1 MTHHFK
7 LIAPYLD
14 HSWSSTCCP
23 WRHDSDVYDV
33 STCHVWR
40 PDSDVHDVS
49 TCHVWRP
56 DSDVHDFVRRRHC
69 MRLIRASHARL
80 TSSTSVCGAL
90 ELNRQSVRPQHR
102 ALSRPCQC
110 GWGRTSLIILPAIQS
125 HKVLKSTTS
134 QGQVMPAQ
142 SAHTLYCGSR
152 QHGFTGAHFD
162 TVNNNCATTK
172 SSIKIRLAGLAG
184 VLLQGGAG
192 EVAPVNWQGLR
203 DWRVEGRRVSLGR
216 CSGGHC
222 PRALARHA
230 AAASLKS

>member
-1 MTHHFK
+1 MH
-7 LIAPYLD
+7 D
-14 HSWSSTCCP
+14 VSTCRV
-23 WRHDSDVYDV
+23 WRPDSDVYDV
-33 STCHVWR
+33 STCHVWRHDSDVHDVSMCCLWR

-49 TCHVWRP
+49 TCHVWRH

-69 MRLIRASHARL
+69 TWIIRASQAHL

-102 ALSRPCQC
+102 ALSLPCQC
-110 GWGRTSLIILPAIQS
+110 GWGRTSLVILPVIQS
-125 HKVLKSTTS
+125 HNVLKSMTS

-172 SSIKIRLAGLAG
+172 SSIKIRAAAAGLAG
-184 VLLQGGAG
+184 VLLRGGRG
-192 EVAPVNWQGLR
+192 
-203 DWRVEGRRVSLGR
+203 
-216 CSGGHC
+216 C
-222 PRALARHA
+222 
-230 AAASLKS
+230 AS

>member
-1 MTHHFK
+1 MTRHFK

-14 HSWSSTCCP
+14 HSQSSTCCL
-23 WRHDSDVYDV
+23 
-33 STCHVWR
+33 WR

-69 MRLIRASHARL
+69 MRIIRASHARL

-184 VLLQGGAG
+184 VLLRG

-203 DWRVEGRRVSLGR
+203 DWRVEGRPPRVARSLLR
-216 CSGGHC
+216 RSL
-222 PRALARHA
+222 PSRARSLATPPPPPLHSSRDVTA
-230 AAASLKS
+230 RDCRLLL